1 MNENIFNK
9 AMETAMKQADAWYEE
24 QLKMGIPVSE
34 EQFAAKAASIYEKVL
49 LNTKLDVLNF

>member
-1 MNENIFNK
+1 MNENTFNK
-9 AMETAMKQADAWYEE
+9 AMKTAMKQANAWYEE

-34 EQFAAKAASIYEKVL
+34 KQFAEKAASIYEKII